1 VLSEAGE
8 AAASCL
14 FVVEQLGCWRRIGSS
29 NLKQSLLYVSSL
41 LNSLA
46 AGDDLSFKSET
57 VFENEEVRL
66 TMPIAN
72 AQQTLC

>member
-1 VLSEAGE
+1 MKQVKLLLHVSSLSNSLAAGGD
-8 AAASCL
+8 SDL
-14 FVVEQLGCWRRIGSS
+14 Q
-29 NLKQSLLYVSSL
+29 LKQSLLYVSSL
-41 LNSLA
+41 LNNLA

-66 TMPIAN
+66 TMSIAN